1 MLSIYVD
8 VEIFT
13 LPDGIEVEHG
23 EAVLV
28 DGMVGRSTG
37 AASQMR
43 VWIKEVGRRGTFS
56 AVGKSAMSVVVY
68 QLVLS
73 HLGLVEKPVPEVQVS
88 GLRVHD
94 GGGLFIS

>member
-1 MLSIYVD
+1 MSIYVD

-37 AASQMR
+37 ASQMR
-43 VWIKEVGRRGTFS
+43 VWIEQVGRRGTFS

-68 QLVLS
+68 QLVFS